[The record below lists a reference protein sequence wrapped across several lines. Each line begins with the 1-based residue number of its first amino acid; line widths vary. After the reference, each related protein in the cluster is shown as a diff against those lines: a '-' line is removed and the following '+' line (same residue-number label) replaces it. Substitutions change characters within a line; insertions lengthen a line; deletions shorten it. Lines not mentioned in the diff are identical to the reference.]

1 MPDNPLLA
9 QVAKYRARLDKQN
22 AADLDRLINAYS
34 LMSARLKDKVDLL
47 LLEIERNP
55 DANITQMR
63 RYNDLVDALNSEFA
77 RYDAYLETELQR
89 ITTEAQSQARLDS
102 AALIAAALLLRGL
115 PVKPAQVPQSTAIP
129 EVLAEGSAAWKRLHE
144 LAPLQAQ
151 TIIDNLLKGI
161 NSGYGYEKLGKL
173 IVDDLGLGLSDALRW
188 ARTIQMEAYRLTS
201 HNTMLENSNILSGWD
216 WFAQLDD
223 ATCTGPGS
231 CSEQHGTFHGLDEN
245 LSDLTNHIWN
255 CRCVELPR
263 VIGDES
269 PIAKASE

>member
-9 QVAKYRARLDKQN
+9 QVSKYRARLDKQN
-22 AADLDRLINAYS
+22 AADLDRLINAYG

-55 DANITQMR
+55 GANITQMR

-102 AALIAAALLLRGL
+102 AALIAAALIARGL
-115 PVKPAQVPQSTAIP
+115 PVKPAQVPQSSVIP

-151 TIIDNLLKGI
+151 TIIDNLIKGI
-161 NSGYGYEKLGKL
+161 NSGYGYEKLGRL
-173 IVDDLGLGLSDALRW
+173 IVDDLGLGLSDAMRW
-188 ARTIQMEAYRLTS
+188 ARTIQMEAYRETS
-201 HNTMLENSNILSGWD
+201 HNTMLENSNIVDGWT
-216 WFAQLDD
+216 WWAQVDD
-223 ATCTGPGS
+223 RTCDG
-231 CSEQHGTFHGLDEN
+231 CREQHGTFHPVEEKLN
-245 LSDLTNHIWN
+245 DLTPHIWN
-255 CRCVELPR
+255 CRCDFLPH
-263 VIGDES
+263 VIGDPNPVTGEPIES
-269 PIAKASE
+269 E

>member
-22 AADLDRLINAYS
+22 AADLGRLINAYG

-102 AALIAAALLLRGL
+102 AALIAAALIARGL
-115 PVKPAQVPQSTAIP
+115 PVKPAQVPQSAVIP

-161 NSGYGYEKLGKL
+161 NSGYGYEKLGRL

-188 ARTIQMEAYRLTS
+188 ARTIQMEAYRETG
-201 HNTMLENSNILSGWD
+201 HNTMLENSNIIDGWT
-216 WFAQLDD
+216 WWAQVDD
-223 ATCTGPGS
+223 RTCES
-231 CSEQHGTFHGLDEN
+231 CAENHGTFHEAGESLT
-245 LSDLTNHIWN
+245 DLTTHIWN
-255 CRCVELPR
+255 CRCVELPH
-263 VIGDES
+263 VIGDDNPVTNE
-269 PIAKASE
+269 PIE